1 MLGVS
6 FWRGGERV
14 ILMWARDEEQR
25 HRTRRFPDLDHAR
38 RFLRSLFSDREDLAR
53 ARGLVAR
60 SHHGLRD
67 HSREQIVETLAW
79 HLAHRELVVL
89 DDTPQ
94 HEPGGGVAPEP
105 PAPPSQPAPNQA
117 RTTFIEILLTDERR
131 HPVANER
138 YRITLPDGTTRTGRT
153 DHEGLA
159 RIEGIRP
166 AGPCDIS
173 FPDID
178 GREWS

>member
-1 MLGVS
+1 MRGVS

-14 ILMWARDEEQR
+14 VLMWARDEAQR
-25 HRTRRFPDLDHAR
+25 DRARRFPDLDDAR
-38 RFLRSLFSDREDLAR
+38 RFLRSLFVDREDLAR

-60 SHHGLRD
+60 SHYGLRD
-67 HSREQIVETLAW
+67 HCREQIVEALAW
-79 HLAHRELVVL
+79 HLAHRDLLVL
-89 DDTPQ
+89 DDTPR

-105 PAPPSQPAPNQA
+105 PPSRPPPNPS

-131 HPVANER
+131 DPVANER

-153 DHEGLA
+153 DRNGLA
-159 RIEGIRP
+159 RLEGIRP